1 MINRGNQ
8 DWHFMPAPGIYFQ
21 GDTPVSDAFNDI
33 YYSPEDGIRESEHVF
48 IEGSHLVE
56 RIASLSP
63 GETLTLVELGVGTGL
78 NCLLTAR
85 AWLQHRPPGARLRY
99 IAIDAFPMRQ
109 PMLEALNMHW
119 ASLSGLTETLIKRWP
134 APLPGC
140 HRRAEV
146 FQDFSIDFWWED
158 VASALDD
165 LASHGRRW
173 VDIWYL
179 DGFSPKTNA
188 AMWSDTVFEAM
199 QQLSRDGA
207 VITSFTA
214 SGDIRRRLDK
224 AGFSITKRSG
234 FGRKRECITGQLR
247 EAGPTKPQTTPW
259 DIAPPVTTLPLKT
272 SPLTTSPQQIAIV
285 GAGIAGAQVAR
296 QLAERG
302 CRVRVYD
309 AARVAAGASC
319 QSQGITYTRVS
330 HKFGKLPD
338 FAGLSF
344 VHAVDTYQQLIEQG
358 ELEAD
363 KQVQLNGY
371 LQLVKGGDQQAHF
384 ETVLSDP
391 QGHATLLSSVEASAK
406 AGVDIDRSAVFFPT
420 GGWLDLPEL
429 CQTLLKHKNITVI
442 ENTGALTLKPS
453 NGKAWLLVD
462 AEERVIA
469 RESQVVLATA
479 YDTDKQVDL
488 DWLPLQPIRGQTS
501 LIDASDKTSAIAI
514 PICHEGYI
522 APARNGQHC
531 IGASYHPNND
541 DKDISEADHQHN
553 TDQLETALGHLFDET
568 GISVA
573 GGSAAVRCATAD
585 YLPIIGFA
593 PVQEEF
599 RETFAPLAQDRKKIV
614 AAEAP
619 AHPGLWLC
627 CGFGSRGLSA
637 TPIAASL
644 LVSQMFGEPPPLP
657 RYLQQA
663 VSPARFLQRALV
675 KGNNS

>member
-8 DWHFMPAPGIYFQ
+8 DWHFMPAPGINFQ

-56 RIASLSP
+56 RIAALSS

-109 PMLEALNMHW
+109 PMLEALNTRW
-119 ASLSGLTETLIKRWP
+119 TSLSGLAETLIKRWP

-140 HRRAEV
+140 HRRSEV
-146 FQDFSIDFWWED
+146 FQGFSIDFWWED
-158 VASALDD
+158 AASALGD

-188 AMWSDTVFEAM
+188 AMWSDAVFEAM

-207 VITSFTA
+207 VIASFTA

-224 AGFSITKRSG
+224 AGFNIAKRSG
-234 FGRKRECITGQLR
+234 FGRKRECITGKLR
-247 EAGPTKPQTTPW
+247 ETGPTKPETTPW
-259 DIAPPVTTLPLKT
+259 DIAPPVTTLPLTT
-272 SPLTTSPQQIAIV
+272 SPLTTSPQQIAII

-302 CRVRVYD
+302 CRVRVFD
-309 AARVAAGASC
+309 AARVATGASC

-344 VHAVDTYQQLIEQG
+344 VHAVDTYQQLIDQG

-363 KQVQLNGY
+363 KHVQLNGY
-371 LQLVKGGDQQAHF
+371 LQLVKGDKQQANF
-384 ETVLSDP
+384 ESVLSDP
-391 QGHATLLSSVEASAK
+391 QGHATLLSSMEAGAE
-406 AGVDIDRSAVFFPT
+406 AGVEINRPAVFFPT

-429 CQTLLKHKNITVI
+429 CQKLLKHNNITVI

-453 NGKAWLLVD
+453 IGQSWLLVD
-462 AEERVIA
+462 SEQRVIA

-479 YDTDKQVDL
+479 YDTNKQVDL

-501 LIDASDKTSAIAI
+501 LIDASHKTNAITI

-531 IGASYHPNND
+531 IGASYHPNNESQE
-541 DKDISEADHQHN
+541 ISEADHEHN
-553 TDQLETALGHLFDET
+553 TDQLKSALGHLFDET
-568 GISVA
+568 GVSFT
-573 GGSAAVRCATAD
+573 GGSSAIRCATAD
-585 YLPIIGFA
+585 YLPIVGFA
-593 PVQEEF
+593 PVQEKF
-599 RETFAPLAQDRKKIV
+599 RETFAALAQDRKKIV

-663 VSPARFLQRALV
+663 ISPARFLQRALV
-675 KGNNS
+675 KSNNP

>member
-8 DWHFMPAPGIYFQ
+8 DWHFMPAPGINLE
-21 GDTPVSDAFNDI
+21 GETPVSDTFNDI

-48 IEGSHLVE
+48 INGSDLVK
-56 RIASLSP
+56 RIVSLSA

-78 NCLLTAR
+78 NCLMTAQ

-109 PMLEALNMHW
+109 PMLEALNTRW
-119 ASLSGLTETLIKRWP
+119 ASLSGLAETLIKRWP

-140 HRRAEV
+140 HRRTEV

-158 VASALDD
+158 AASALGD

-188 AMWSDTVFEAM
+188 AMWSDAVFGAM
-199 QQLSRDGA
+199 QQLSRGSA
-207 VITSFTA
+207 VIASFTA

-224 AGFSITKRSG
+224 AGFSITKRTG
-234 FGRKRECITGQLR
+234 FGRKRECITGKLR
-247 EAGPTKPQTTPW
+247 EAGPTKPRSTPW
-259 DIAPPVTTLPLKT
+259 DIAIAVA
-272 SPLTTSPQQIAIV
+272 TSPQQIAIV

-296 QLAERG
+296 QLADRG
-302 CRVRVYD
+302 CRVRVFD
-309 AARVAAGASC
+309 AARVATGASC

-371 LQLVKGGDQQAHF
+371 LQLVKGGDQQVNF

-406 AGVDIDRSAVFFPT
+406 AGVGIDRSAVFFPT

-442 ENTGALTLKPS
+442 ENTGTLTLKPS
-453 NGKAWLLVD
+453 IGQTWLLID
-462 AEERVIA
+462 SEERVIA

-479 YDTDKQVDL
+479 HDTDKQVDL

-501 LIDASDKTSAIAI
+501 FIDAHDKTNAIAI

-522 APARNGQHC
+522 APARDGQHC
-531 IGASYHPNND
+531 IGASYHPNNESQ
-541 DKDISEADHQHN
+541 DISEADHQHN
-553 TDQLETALGHLFDET
+553 TDQLQAALGHLFDET

-573 GGSAAVRCATAD
+573 GGSAAIRCATAD
-585 YLPIIGFA
+585 YLPIVGFA
-593 PVQEEF
+593 PVQEQF
-599 RETFAPLAQDRKKIV
+599 REIFAPLAQDRKKLV
-614 AAEAP
+614 DADAP

-644 LVSQMFGEPPPLP
+644 LVSQIFGEPPPLP

-663 VSPARFLQRALV
+663 VSPARFLQRSLV

>member
-1 MINRGNQ
+1 
-8 DWHFMPAPGIYFQ
+8 
-21 GDTPVSDAFNDI
+21 
-33 YYSPEDGIRESEHVF
+33 
-48 IEGSHLVE
+48 
-56 RIASLSP
+56 
-63 GETLTLVELGVGTGL
+63 
-78 NCLLTAR
+78 
-85 AWLQHRPPGARLRY
+85 
-99 IAIDAFPMRQ
+99 
-109 PMLEALNMHW
+109 MLEALNTRW
-119 ASLSGLTETLIKRWP
+119 TSLSGLAETLVKRWP

-140 HRRAEV
+140 HRRNEV

-158 VASALDD
+158 AASALGD

-188 AMWSDTVFEAM
+188 AMWSDAVFEAM

-207 VITSFTA
+207 VIASFTA

-224 AGFSITKRSG
+224 AGFNIAKRSG

-259 DIAPPVTTLPLKT
+259 DIAPPVTT

-302 CRVRVYD
+302 CRVRVFD
-309 AARVAAGASC
+309 AARVATGASC

-344 VHAVDTYQQLIEQG
+344 VHAVDSYQQLIEHG

-371 LQLVKGGDQQAHF
+371 LQLVKGGEQQANF
-384 ETVLSDP
+384 ETVLSEP
-391 QGHATLLSSVEASAK
+391 HGHATLLSSVDASAQ
-406 AGVDIDRSAVFFPT
+406 AGVGIDRSAVFFPT

-442 ENTGALTLKPS
+442 ENTGALTLKS
-453 NGKAWLLVD
+453 SIGQSWLLVD

-479 YDTDKQVDL
+479 YDTDKQIDL

-501 LIDASDKTSAIAI
+501 LIDASDKTNAIAI

-522 APARNGQHC
+522 APERDGQHC
-531 IGASYHPNND
+531 IGASYHPNNESQ
-541 DKDISEADHQHN
+541 DISEADHQHN
-553 TDQLETALGHLFDET
+553 THQLKAALGHLFDET

-585 YLPIIGFA
+585 YLPVVGFA
-593 PVQEEF
+593 PIQEQF
-599 RETFAPLAQDRKKIV
+599 RETFAPLAQDRKKLV
-614 AAEAP
+614 DAEAP

>member
-8 DWHFMPAPGIYFQ
+8 DWHFMPSPGINLE

-33 YYSPEDGIRESEHVF
+33 YYSPEDGISESEHVF
-48 IEGSHLVE
+48 IEGSHLIK
-56 RIASLSP
+56 RIAALNP
-63 GETLTLVELGVGTGL
+63 GETLTLVELGIGTGL
-78 NCLLTAR
+78 NCLLTAQ

-99 IAIDAFPMRQ
+99 IAIDAFPIRQ
-109 PMLEALNMHW
+109 PMLETINARW
-119 ASLSGLTETLIKRWP
+119 TSLSALAETLIKRWP

-140 HRRAEV
+140 HRRTEV
-146 FQDFSIDFWWED
+146 FQAFSIDFWWED
-158 VASALDD
+158 AARALGD

-188 AMWSDTVFEAM
+188 AMWSDAVFEAM
-199 QQLSRDGA
+199 QQLSRDDS
-207 VITSFTA
+207 VIASFTA
-214 SGDIRRRLDK
+214 SGDIRRRLEK
-224 AGFSITKRSG
+224 AGFSITKRPG

-247 EAGPTKPQTTPW
+247 ELAPNKPRTTPW
-259 DIAPPVTTLPLKT
+259 DIAIPVTP
-272 SPLTTSPQQIAIV
+272 SPQQIAIV

-302 CRVRVYD
+302 CRVRIFD
-309 AARVAAGASC
+309 AARVATGASC

-344 VHAVDTYQQLIEQG
+344 LHAVDTYQQLIEQG

-363 KQVQLNGY
+363 KQLQLNGY
-371 LQLVKGGDQQAHF
+371 LQLVKGNEQQTNL
-384 ETVLSDP
+384 ESVLSDP
-391 QGHATLLSSVEASAK
+391 QGHATLLSSADASAK
-406 AGVDIDRSAVFFPT
+406 AGVEIDRSAVFFPT

-442 ENTGALTLKPS
+442 ENTGALTLKTS
-453 NGKAWLLVD
+453 IGHTWLLVD
-462 AEERVIA
+462 SEGRVIA

-479 YDTDKQVDL
+479 HDTDKQVDL

-501 LIDASDKTSAIAI
+501 LIDSSDKTNAIAI

-522 APARNGQHC
+522 APARDGRHC
-531 IGASYHPNND
+531 IGASYHPNNESQ
-541 DKDISEADHQHN
+541 DISEADHIHN
-553 TDQLETALGHLFDET
+553 TDQLQAALGHLFDES
-568 GISVA
+568 GLSVA
-573 GGSAAVRCATAD
+573 GGSAAIRCATAD
-585 YLPIIGFA
+585 YLPIVGFA
-593 PVQEEF
+593 PIQEQF
-599 RETFAPLAQDRKKIV
+599 RETFAPLAQDRKKLV
-614 AAEAP
+614 DADAP

-657 RYLQQA
+657 RYLEQA

-675 KGNNS
+675 KGNNA

>member
-8 DWHFMPAPGIYFQ
+8 DWHFMPAPGINLE
-21 GDTPVSDAFNDI
+21 GETPFSYTFNDI
-33 YYSPEDGIRESEHVF
+33 YYSPDDGISESEHVF
-48 IEGSHLVE
+48 IDGSDLVK
-56 RIASLSP
+56 RIVSLSA
-63 GETLTLVELGVGTGL
+63 GETLTLVELGLGTGL
-78 NCLLTAR
+78 NCLLTAQ
-85 AWLQHRPPGARLRY
+85 AWLQHRPPGTRLRY
-99 IAIDAFPMRQ
+99 IAIDAFPMRK
-109 PMLEALNMHW
+109 PMLQTLNARW
-119 ASLSGLTETLIKRWP
+119 TSLSGLTETLIKRWP

-140 HRRAEV
+140 HRRTEV

-158 VASALDD
+158 AASALGD

-188 AMWSDTVFEAM
+188 AMWSDTVFKAM
-199 QQLSRDGA
+199 QQLSRDDS
-207 VITSFTA
+207 VIASFTA
-214 SGDIRRRLDK
+214 SGDIRRRLDN
-224 AGFSITKRSG
+224 AGFSISKRPG
-234 FGRKRECITGQLR
+234 FGRKRECITGKLR
-247 EAGPTKPQTTPW
+247 EAESTKPRITPW
-259 DIAPPVTTLPLKT
+259 DITNPV
-272 SPLTTSPQQIAIV
+272 TTSPQQIAIV

-302 CRVRVYD
+302 CRVRVFD
-309 AARVAAGASC
+309 AARVATGASC

-363 KQVQLNGY
+363 TQVQLNGY
-371 LQLVKGGDQQAHF
+371 LQLVKSDDQQANL
-384 ETVLSDP
+384 ESVLSDP
-391 QGHATLLSSVEASAK
+391 QGHATLLSRADASAK
-406 AGVDIDRSAVFFPT
+406 AGVEIDRSAVFFPA

-429 CQTLLKHKNITVI
+429 CQTLLKHKNITLI
-442 ENTGALTLKPS
+442 ENTGTLSLKPTI
-453 NGKAWLLVD
+453 GGFWLLVD
-462 AEERVIA
+462 SEERVIT

-479 YDTDKQVDL
+479 YDTNKQVDL

-501 LIDASDKTSAIAI
+501 LIDASDKTNAIAI

-522 APARNGQHC
+522 APARDRQHC
-531 IGASYHPNND
+531 IGASYHPNSQSQ
-541 DKDISEADHQHN
+541 DISDADHQHN
-553 TDQLETALGHLFDET
+553 TNQLQAALGHLFDES
-568 GISVA
+568 GLSVA
-573 GGSAAVRCATAD
+573 GGSAAIRCATAD
-585 YLPIIGFA
+585 YLPIVGFA
-593 PVQEEF
+593 PILEGF
-599 RETFAPLAQDRKKIV
+599 RETFAPLAQDRKKLV
-614 AAEAP
+614 DAEAP

-663 VSPARFLQRALV
+663 ISPARFLQRALV

>member
-8 DWHFMPAPGIYFQ
+8 DWHFMPAPWINLDGE
-21 GDTPVSDAFNDI
+21 TPVSNAFNDI
-33 YYSPEDGIRESEHVF
+33 YYSPEDGISESEHVF
-48 IEGSHLVE
+48 IEGSRLAE
-56 RIASLSP
+56 RIAALSP
-63 GETLTLVELGVGTGL
+63 GETLTVAELGVGTGL
-78 NCLLTAR
+78 NCLLTAQV
-85 AWLQHRPPGARLRY
+85 WLQHRPPQTQLRY
-99 IAIDAFPMRQ
+99 IAIDAFPIRE
-109 PMLEALNMHW
+109 PMLKALNARW
-119 ASLSGLTETLIKRWP
+119 TSLTELAETLITRWP
-134 APLPGC
+134 PPLPGC
-140 HRRAEV
+140 HRRNEV
-146 FQDFSIDFWWED
+146 FKGFSVDFWWEEA
-158 VASALDD
+158 ASALGD

-173 VDIWYL
+173 IDIWYL

-188 AMWSDTVFEAM
+188 DMWSDKVFGPM
-199 QQLSRDGA
+199 QRLSRDGA
-207 VITSFTA
+207 LIASFTA
-214 SGDIRRRLDK
+214 SGDIRRRLEK
-224 AGFSITKRSG
+224 AGFSITKRPG
-234 FGRKRECITGQLR
+234 FGRKRECIAGQLG
-247 EAGPTKPQTTPW
+247 EVMQSKPPTTPW
-259 DIAPPVTTLPLKT
+259 DIATPV
-272 SPLTTSPQQIAIV
+272 TTSPQQIAII

-302 CRVRVYD
+302 CRVRVFD
-309 AARVAAGASC
+309 AARIATGASC

-344 VHAVDTYQQLIEQG
+344 VHAVDTYQQLMDQG

-371 LQLVKGGDQQAHF
+371 LQLVKGSDQQANF
-384 ETVLSDP
+384 EAVLSDP
-391 QGHATLLSSVEASAK
+391 QGHATLLSGAEATEK
-406 AGVDIDRSAVFFPT
+406 AGVEIGRSAIFFPT

-442 ENTGALTLKPS
+442 ENTGALTLRS
-453 NGKAWLLVD
+453 SIGQSWLLVD
-462 AEERVIA
+462 SEERIIA
-469 RESQVVLATA
+469 QESQVVLATA
-479 YDTDKQVDL
+479 HDTDKQVDL

-501 LIDASDKTSAIAI
+501 LIDVSNKTDDIAV

-522 APARNGQHC
+522 APARGGQHC

-541 DKDISEADHQHN
+541 NREVSQADHAHN
-553 TDQLETALGHLFDET
+553 IDQLQRALGQLFDET
-568 GISVA
+568 GITIT
-573 GGSAAVRCATAD
+573 GGSAAIRCATAD

-593 PVQEEF
+593 PIRDRF

-614 AAEAP
+614 DAQAP

-644 LVSQMFGEPPPLP
+644 LVSQMFDEPPPLP

-663 VSPARFLQRALV
+663 VSPARFLQRVLV
-675 KGNNS
+675 KGNRS